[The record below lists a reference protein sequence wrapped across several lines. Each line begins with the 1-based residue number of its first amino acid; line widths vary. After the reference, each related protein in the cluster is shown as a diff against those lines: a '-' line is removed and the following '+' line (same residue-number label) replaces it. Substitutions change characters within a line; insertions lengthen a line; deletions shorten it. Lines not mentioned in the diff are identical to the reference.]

1 LEHEKV
7 KNLVHTLSANNKL
20 NPKKIKMICVN
31 LLVLI
36 VLVVNFVLHY
46 KPPFF
51 GHNSKEGSTGS
62 SQVILNLEHQKY
74 LWWAASKFWDFW
86 NT

>member
-1 LEHEKV
+1 MCEFV
-7 KNLVHTLSANNKL
+7 S
-20 NPKKIKMICVN
+20 
-31 LLVLI
+31 LI
-36 VLVVNFVLHY
+36 VLGVNLVLHN
-46 KPPFF
+46 KLLFS
-51 GHNSKEGSTGS
+51 HNSKQGSTGS